1 MQIISYLPKSRK
13 RCQCQGRAA
22 ERAFISTL
30 DIDSARGYPE
40 GRVLPPIKK
49 RKNATTIL
57 KTTVTQQQLAD
68 AIDVSRRV
76 IAYYEVESDN
86 PPGNIIM
93 LLSKALNITSDELL
107 GLTPTDTGGKPNLK
121 LTRRMKEIE
130 NLPPAQQKVLLKTID
145 TFLKGAQA

>member
-1 MQIISYLPKSRK
+1 MEK
-13 RCQCQGRAA
+13 
-22 ERAFISTL
+22 
-30 DIDSARGYPE
+30 
-40 GRVLPPIKK
+40 IKK
-49 RKNATTIL
+49 IKNFGKRLAMLRKQRGM
-57 KTTVTQQQLAD
+57 TQQQLAGE
-68 AIDVSRRV
+68 IDVSRRV

-107 GLTPTDTGGKPNLK
+107 RLTPTETGGKPSLK

-130 NLPPAQQKVLLKTID
+130 NLPPSQQKVLLKTID

>member
-1 MQIISYLPKSRK
+1 MEK
-13 RCQCQGRAA
+13 
-22 ERAFISTL
+22 
-30 DIDSARGYPE
+30 
-40 GRVLPPIKK
+40 IKK
-49 RKNATTIL
+49 IKNFGKRLAMLRKQRGM
-57 KTTVTQQQLAD
+57 TQQQLAD
-68 AIDVSRRV
+68 EIDVSRRV

-107 GLTPTDTGGKPNLK
+107 GLTPTDIGGKPNLK